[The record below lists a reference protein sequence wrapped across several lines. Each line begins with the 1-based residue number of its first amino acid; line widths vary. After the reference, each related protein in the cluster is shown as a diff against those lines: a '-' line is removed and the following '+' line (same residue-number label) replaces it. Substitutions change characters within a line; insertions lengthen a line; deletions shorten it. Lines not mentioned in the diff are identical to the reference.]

1 MFTLIIEDKHG
12 AIVDEYSFEDGEF
25 VVGRSQ
31 SCDIVLAADNVSRR
45 HSRLYTVEGRCYIED
60 LSSANG
66 AWLNGKRI
74 HNVAELPRSAQVR
87 IGDFFLHIEGAA
99 FARPLGSAVFARLM
113 PLHGSVGE
121 VTELNRAT
129 MLVGRGKDC
138 SIIVSDPSVSRIHS
152 KFTRDPAGRVV
163 LEDLRSSNGTYVNER
178 RIDVCELQHGDRV
191 RFGTVG
197 FVYQVE
203 GEEEIEPLEDAYPP
217 APPPSP
223 GFRSSPP
230 ISSYGDDYNY
240 DYEGGGGESAAP
252 GVYPAEPG
260 RSVLP
265 QVAAL
270 AIIALAVTG
279 LVVLVGLAYDRWVS
293 PALEP
298 MPEPD
303 VPAAVANPQPPV
315 ADSEEAEQKEFK
327 DLVARGREAVE
338 MRQWDQAEG
347 LFKKARRL
355 DPIREEPIRALNR
368 IATEKRAG
376 AEFHKA
382 EEAFARKAYEEAIQ
396 HHRRIPSSSVY
407 RADADVALKAIAGV
421 LEIEGENLCR
431 QKKMEDC
438 LERFRLALRT
448 DFASP
453 ELEKKYLK
461 LLKQHK

>member
-25 VVGRSQ
+25 VIGRSQ

-45 HSRLYTVEGRCYIED
+45 HARLYTVEGRCYFED

-74 HNVAELPRSAQVR
+74 HNVTELPRSAQVR

-138 SIIVSDPSVSRIHS
+138 SIIVSDPSISRIHS

-178 RIDVCELQHGDRV
+178 RIEVCELQHGDRV

-217 APPPSP
+217 APPPAA
-223 GFRSSPP
+223 GYRASPP

-240 DYEGGGGESAAP
+240 SYDGAAAEPAPSQAYPVEGG
-252 GVYPAEPG
+252 
-260 RSVLP
+260 RTLLP

-279 LVVLVGLAYDRWVS
+279 LVALVGLAYDRWVS

-298 MPEPD
+298 TLES
-303 VPAAVANPQPPV
+303 AAPV
-315 ADSEEAEQKEFK
+315 TAAPTAATQEETEHKEFK

-338 MRQWDQAEG
+338 MRQWDQAES

-355 DPIREEPIRALNR
+355 DPISEEPIRAVNR

-396 HHRRIPSSSVY
+396 HHRRIPASSVY
-407 RADADVALKAIAGV
+407 RADADVALKSIAGV

-431 QKKMEDC
+431 QKQTTDC
-438 LERFRLALRT
+438 LEKFRLALRT

-461 LLKQHK
+461 LLKDPKSP